1 MLSND
6 FMLNLIRYFVKLDK
20 NLFRVYNLYERNG
33 LNEKTDKRT

>member
-6 FMLNLIRYFVKLDK
+6 FMLKLIWHFIKLDK
-20 NLFRVYNLYERNG
+20 NLFRVYNLKERNG

>member
-20 NLFRVYNLYERNG
+20 NLIRVYNLYERNG